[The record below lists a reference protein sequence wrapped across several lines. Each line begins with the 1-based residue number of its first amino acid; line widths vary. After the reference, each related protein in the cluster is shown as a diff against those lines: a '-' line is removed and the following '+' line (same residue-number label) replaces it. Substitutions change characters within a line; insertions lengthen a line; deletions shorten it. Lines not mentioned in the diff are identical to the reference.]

1 MDRSWPAA
9 RLSSVP
15 ARRRRK
21 PVGGAP
27 LAAAAWA
34 LRRALACSVVALTLL
49 LLAQPA
55 QGQMPASCSDGAL
68 TPAGPWGAEET
79 AIDCGG
85 PCGDCVCA
93 SLFFGEVLADGTVTD
108 GTPPGHA
115 TLVQTCHT
123 QADIHCYDG
132 DTATYQCHEGYVM
145 NESVSTNPVRRCNA
159 DSGQQWDG
167 VAAECVGKVCG
178 PPPPIEHGSATV
190 TSTDASPA
198 HRIAGRYPS
207 RVDYTCDEGY
217 SRHGS
222 SMQTCSAAGDWN
234 GMPWIQVECIGDPCH
249 NLAAPE
255 HMLPLEISN
264 EGRYPSN
271 VTYTC
276 AAGYSIVGNPA
287 RHCRTDGTWT
297 GFTPHCTGI
306 QCDGLP
312 IIAAGARMVTNG
324 GYYPSTAVYTCD
336 GGNEMDGERTRECQ
350 TDGSWAP
357 AAPLCGQPCSSGHA
371 ILHASTTCP
380 WGVNGRV
387 CEYAC
392 EDGYMSYGTHTCGVD
407 GAFAGGHCLPLP
419 CSTGLHLNHS
429 ATDCNRADCGL
440 IGPGFVPCGDDCVL
454 TDDPCKR
461 TYGGSVTLD
470 VCEYTCDEGYRV
482 AGDHVCQS
490 DGSFRGGACEAIPCA
505 AGLSLPHGNN
515 SCSGATGE
523 VCDYSCVPG
532 YSTGG
537 VHMCMPNGSF
547 VGGSCI
553 ANRCTSGLRLVHS
566 ATVCS
571 GVTSDVCLYSC
582 DVGYTSVGIHICD
595 VDGSF
600 RGGECRANA
609 CTDGLVI
616 LHSETECSGVTGD
629 TCTFVCNEGYSVA
642 GAHVCDVFGAFRNG
656 TCEPNP
662 CIDGLQLTHSPTV
675 CNGTTTELCDYECD
689 AGYNSTGPHVCHA
702 DGVFRGGACVPL
714 QCVPSTLSNSFTV
727 CQGATGDPCLYQ
739 CNEGYTGFEEHV
751 CEAEGH
757 FRGGACEPNPCS
769 SGLRLPNSNTTCA
782 GVTLDV
788 CEYTCDAGYNAS
800 GSHTC
805 WHDGSFRGGACEAIP
820 CAAGLSLPHGN
831 NSCSGATGEVCDYSC
846 VPGYST
852 GGVHM
857 CMPNG
862 SFVGGSCIANRCTSG
877 LRLVHSAT
885 VCSGVTSDVCLY
897 SCDVGYTSVG
907 IHICDVDGSFR
918 GGECRANACTDGLV
932 ILHSETE
939 CSGVTGD
946 SCDISCADGY
956 TTVGSHVCYPN
967 GSFAGSHCQ
976 PNECLQST
984 LPYSTT
990 RCAGTTTEV
999 CDYRCRLGYSPVG
1012 DHVCTSDGVFRGG
1025 ECDLVFPCVANVHDC
1040 DHYSRATCADTGDGG
1055 YSCQCRPG
1063 YWGDGRACSRW
1074 DVCAA
1079 GEFVLQVPTPLLDR
1093 ICVRCA
1099 NGTYLP
1105 PMAHETAC
1113 PSCDAGLVDSD
1124 LNPATQCVRCP
1135 PGTYQPG
1142 YQVSLNTFFARKIK
1156 FS

>member
-1 MDRSWPAA
+1 MSVVLDSKGANINRICEFMDRSWPAA

-629 TCTFVCNEGYSVA
+629 
-642 GAHVCDVFGAFRNG
+642 
-656 TCEPNP
+656 
-662 CIDGLQLTHSPTV
+662 
-675 CNGTTTELCDYECD
+675 
-689 AGYNSTGPHVCHA
+689 
-702 DGVFRGGACVPL
+702 
-714 QCVPSTLSNSFTV
+714 
-727 CQGATGDPCLYQ
+727 
-739 CNEGYTGFEEHV
+739 
-751 CEAEGH
+751 
-757 FRGGACEPNPCS
+757 
-769 SGLRLPNSNTTCA
+769 
-782 GVTLDV
+782 
-788 CEYTCDAGYNAS
+788 
-800 GSHTC
+800 
-805 WHDGSFRGGACEAIP
+805 
-820 CAAGLSLPHGN
+820 
-831 NSCSGATGEVCDYSC
+831 
-846 VPGYST
+846 
-852 GGVHM
+852 
-857 CMPNG
+857 
-862 SFVGGSCIANRCTSG
+862 
-877 LRLVHSAT
+877 
-885 VCSGVTSDVCLY
+885 
-897 SCDVGYTSVG
+897 
-907 IHICDVDGSFR
+907 
-918 GGECRANACTDGLV
+918 
-932 ILHSETE
+932 
-939 CSGVTGD
+939 

-1142 YQVSLNTFFARKIK
+1142 YQVSLILFFARKNQIFITDV
-1156 FS
+1156 FSFVFKCRTQPSALHANPTRQTPTATLLRHAGPAPWDGRLRVAPLAARRTRAATPFLKARPLFAAGPPTIHATISARRVLPPTESTSVTPMRASPGAAAHPCRVLVGLGSRIPRPIAPAL